1 MAVNETVTDTIIETV
16 NETVNEIIRP
26 PTIDTDTVLHAISII
41 LFAYLLVRII
51 SYTITIFSERLG
63 IRRITVKMVIP
74 LLKFL
79 IYGFALYRILKNAFN
94 LSSTESFAFSG
105 LLGAGLGFGLKDLLA
120 DVVGGIVIT
129 LENPFHIGDKIKMG
143 EYYGEVIDIGLRSTK
158 IVTPDVNYISVPNHL
173 IFAQAVASAN
183 AGSSEMMVVID
194 LFIDSDS
201 DAVLAMKI
209 LKEAVMTSKYVYVS
223 KKRPFAIL
231 LKDYP
236 FYRNLRAKAYVND
249 LRYEGE
255 FESNVTRRAWIE
267 FSKNDI
273 KAPKGRPKIEPPKL

>member
-1 MAVNETVTDTIIETV
+1 MAVTDTVIETV
-16 NETVNEIIRP
+16 NETVNEIIHP
-26 PTIDTDTVLHAISII
+26 PTIDTDTVLNAISII
-41 LFAYLLVRII
+41 ILAYLLVRII
-51 SYTITIFSERLG
+51 NFVLTIFSERVG
-63 IRRITVKMVIP
+63 VHRITVKIVIP

-79 IYGFALYRILKNAFN
+79 IYGFALYHILANVFN

-105 LLGAGLGFGLKDLLA
+105 LLGAGIGFGLKDLLA
-120 DVVGGIVIT
+120 DVVGGIVIII
-129 LENPFHIGDKIKMG
+129 ENPFQVGDKIKMG
-143 EYYGEVIDIGLRSTK
+143 EYYGEVSDIGLRSTK
-158 IVTPDVNYISVPNHL
+158 IVTPDDNYVSVPNYL

-209 LKEAVMTSKYVYVS
+209 LKEAVITSKYVYVS
-223 KKRPFAIL
+223 KKRPFTVL

-236 FYRNLRAKAYVND
+236 FYRRLRAKAYVND
-249 LRYEGE
+249 LRHE
-255 FESNVTRRAWIE
+255 FELESDVTRRAWIE

-273 KAPKGRPKIEPPKL
+273 KAPKVLPKIEPPEL